1 MARTLREIEEQM
13 AEHGIFVPPGYD
25 LVVSNGSKFD
35 RFKPADS
42 RWKRSKEVWYV
53 LFEHQTKSGKTYYA
67 GKYGIADEQYLVEMS
82 RNNSFTPDE
91 KKEVEEKRE
100 ENRKKIEAMMED
112 QRKVCK
118 DKALRLWNTAADSVS
133 ASLPYIVKKRN
144 PAYRCSPAEKSALD
158 SDVSG
163 QSGEPEAALSCHG

>member
-1 MARTLREIEEQM
+1 MARTLREVEQQM
-13 AEHGIFVPPGYD
+13 AEHGIYVPPGHE
-25 LVVSNGSKFD
+25 LVVNNGTKFE

-91 KKEVEEKRE
+91 K
-100 ENRKKIEAMMED
+100 
-112 QRKVCK
+112 
-118 DKALRLWNTAADSVS
+118 
-133 ASLPYIVKKRN
+133 
-144 PAYRCSPAEKSALD
+144 
-158 SDVSG
+158 
-163 QSGEPEAALSCHG
+163 